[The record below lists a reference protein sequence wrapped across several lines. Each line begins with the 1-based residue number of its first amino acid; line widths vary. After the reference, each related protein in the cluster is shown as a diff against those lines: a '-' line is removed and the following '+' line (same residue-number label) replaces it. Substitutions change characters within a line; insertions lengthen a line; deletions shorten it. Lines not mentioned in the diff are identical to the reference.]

1 MADTVRWN
9 TDQPVETAQELEQQ
23 QVAKAAGYVPTERD
37 QELNRL
43 VEDRL
48 ASGESMRKPHE
59 SEWYVTGAFLRGHQ
73 YVEGQGVG
81 LPLTI
86 PPAPAR
92 RIRLVINRILP
103 KWRARLA
110 KFLKNRPVPVVVPA
124 TTDLDDRL
132 DARATT
138 KALEYA
144 WRKLQLEKAYS
155 KALRWAGIA
164 FHGYWWFSWDPS
176 ALAKVQMETPAG
188 PVVRLLPVG
197 DIEVEVGSPFELVVG
212 DATCSTIGDQPWIV
226 RTKRRPLSYI
236 QSRFPD
242 RADFVVPDGDDHPAS
257 SGDRYAQ
264 QLGKLTG
271 ASGAPGVA
279 LDSAGASSTG
289 ADTRS
294 EPYVLVKEM
303 FERPTPK
310 FPRGRYLV
318 AGGGVLLK
326 EQEELPYF
334 SDYRP
339 NPYPCVDFVDFEQP
353 GQYWGA
359 TLISQIISPQR
370 EYNLSRSKL
379 AEHKRLM
386 VHPKVIA
393 TTAHQI
399 QPGTWTADAGEVLI
413 TAWVPGLKPPLVW
426 TPPPISGDIWR
437 GFELLKEEISDIMQ
451 IFPESEGRV
460 GQAQSGFQTNLL
472 QEATDAVHGPDIR
485 AHELV
490 IEEAAWK
497 IRRLMK
503 LGYSPARLLTVTGKD
518 LQPEAFEFHREDIDE
533 SADVIVQ
540 AGSALPGLKAAKA
553 QAVMDMWSAGL
564 LGDPADPVARQRALS
579 MLELGTNED
588 AYDSVRRD
596 EEYARLENEQFK
608 SGQQVRPP
616 EFFENHDV
624 HYRVHT
630 DDLKSASAQQRP
642 PQEQMARREHII
654 RHVAFVNPQ
663 AAVEHAARYGMTE
676 LAQQIMQEAQMA
688 AQAAA
693 MVGGG
698 PPVVAPQ
705 GAEGAGPSGEG
716 GGAPAPPPGG
726 SVA

>member
-1 MADTVRWN
+1 MPTSPQPWN
-9 TDQPVETAQELEQQ
+9 ESEQPETADLIEQK
-23 QVAKAAGYVPTERD
+23 QVEQAAGYTPTLAD
-37 QELNRL
+37 QELTRL
-43 VEDRL
+43 VEDRYS
-48 ASGESMRKPHE
+48 AGEAMRKPHE
-59 SEWYVTGAFLRGHQ
+59 SEWYVVGAFLRGHQ

-92 RIRLVINRILP
+92 RIRLVINRMLP

-110 KFLKNRPVPVVVPA
+110 KFLKNRPVPVVIPA

-144 WRKLQLEKAYS
+144 WRKLQLERAYS

-164 FHGYWWFSWDPS
+164 FHGYWWLSWDPT
-176 ALAKVQMETPAG
+176 AMAKVQIEDPMGGDTTI
-188 PVVRLLPVG
+188 RMLPVG

-212 DATCSTIGDQPWIV
+212 DATCSTIGEQPWII
-226 RTKRRPLSYI
+226 RTKRRPLSYV
-236 QSRFPD
+236 QARYRD
-242 RADFVVPDGDDHPAS
+242 RAPHVIPDGDDAPAS

-264 QLGKLTG
+264 QLGKLVG
-271 ASGAPGVA
+271 QSGSPGVA
-279 LDSAGASSTG
+279 LDTAAGTSTG
-289 ADTRS
+289 SDTRS

-303 FERPTPK
+303 YERPTPK

-318 AGGGVLLK
+318 VGGGCLLR
-326 EQEELPYF
+326 EQNELPYF

-339 NPYPCVDFVDFEQP
+339 NPYPCVDFVDFDQP

-359 TLISQIISPQR
+359 SLVSQIVSPQR

-393 TTAHQI
+393 TTAHQL
-399 QPGTWTADAGEVLI
+399 QPGVWTADAGEVI
-413 TAWVPGLKPPLVW
+413 VTAYVPGLEPPTVW
-426 TPPPISGDIWR
+426 VPPPISGDIWR

-451 IFPESEGRV
+451 IFPESEGRT
-460 GQAQSGFQTNLL
+460 GQATSGFQTNLL

-485 AHELV
+485 AHELC

-518 LQPEAFEFHREDIDE
+518 LQPEAFEFHRDDIDE

-540 AGSALPGLKAAKA
+540 AGSALPGLKAARA
-553 QAVMDMWSAGL
+553 QSVMDMWSAGL
-564 LGDPADPVARQRALS
+564 LGDPADPAARARALA
-579 MLELGTNED
+579 MMELGTNED
-588 AYDSVRRD
+588 AFDSVRRD

-608 SGQQVRPP
+608 RGDPVAPP

-630 DDLKSASAQQRP
+630 DDLKSASARSRP
-642 PQEQMARREHII
+642 VEEQTARREHII

-663 AAVEHAARYGMTE
+663 AAVEHAMRYGMQD
-676 LAQQIMQEAQMA
+676 LAMKIMQEAQIA

-698 PPVVAPQ
+698 PPVAGAAGMAPE
-705 GAEGAGPSGEG
+705 AAG
-716 GGAPAPPPGG
+716 GGPPAPGG
-726 SVA
+726 PVQ